1 MESPSLLGFLIDL
14 AQAVFGS
21 NGNQED
27 LYDINFSNH
36 YKSLYDF
43 KQECDNEGV
52 DANIE
57 KVVQDR
63 KTKSIRVDF
72 KNSLNLKKN
81 DQLIDYC
88 DQNKIDY
95 DISKGKIRNI
105 TITRNSNGVLEERKW
120 KKGM

>member
-21 NGNQED
+21 NGNRED

-43 KQECDNEGV
+43 KQECRNEGV